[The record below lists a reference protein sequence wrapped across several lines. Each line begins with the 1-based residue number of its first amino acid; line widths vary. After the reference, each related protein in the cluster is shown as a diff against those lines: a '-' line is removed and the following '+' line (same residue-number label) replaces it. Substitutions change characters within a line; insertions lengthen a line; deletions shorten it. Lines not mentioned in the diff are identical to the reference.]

1 MLRARYDF
9 EVWAP
14 SLLFWE
20 TRKQVTEAG
29 GACLSE
35 QLWASP
41 VGIFHSAHGV
51 CPDKSP
57 MAMCPCDGQLSQPFC
72 PIFWWNLVCRHV
84 CSCQGVPGG
93 GQRPRLR
100 GVSETQTGMWRNL
113 CGCSVSW
120 GAVQC
125 GLSVELCAS
134 ALPVWLAAGSEP
146 GLGSALAP
154 RPGAEGVLC
163 EVDSVEPIG
172 KDGGKDWVIL
182 VQTPQGC
189 MLEGQSHH
197 YKCIHADTSS
207 SRGLSSCD
215 FNRIQR
221 WRGLERGHC
230 WGRAH

>member
-57 MAMCPCDGQLSQPFC
+57 MATCPCDGQLSQPFC

-125 GLSVELCAS
+125 GLWSFVHLLSLSGLQLDLNLGWA
-134 ALPVWLAAGSEP
+134 APLPP
-146 GLGSALAP
+146 GLELRAFCA
-154 RPGAEGVLC
+154 R
-163 EVDSVEPIG
+163 
-172 KDGGKDWVIL
+172 WIL
-182 VQTPQGC
+182 WNQ
-189 MLEGQSHH
+189 
-197 YKCIHADTSS
+197 
-207 SRGLSSCD
+207 
-215 FNRIQR
+215 
-221 WRGLERGHC
+221 
-230 WGRAH
+230 